1 MFTRV
6 LVATGA
12 TAVIGAVLYFAS
24 IGYKRLFSVWPW
36 DGFNSRQR
44 A

>member
-6 LVATGA
+6 LVTAGA

-24 IGYKRLFSVWPW
+24 IGYKHVFSVWPW
-36 DGFNSRQR
+36 DSFNSRLR
-44 A
+44 V